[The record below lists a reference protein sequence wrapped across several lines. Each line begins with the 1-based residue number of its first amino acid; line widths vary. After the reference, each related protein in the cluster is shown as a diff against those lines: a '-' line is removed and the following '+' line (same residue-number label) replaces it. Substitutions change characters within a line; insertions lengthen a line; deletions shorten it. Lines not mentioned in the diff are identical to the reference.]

1 MLSAKWRPFCLGL
14 NVLIQ
19 LMASNTLH
27 WQLNQIAV
35 IFVQWKEY
43 EYVSN
48 NEMKLDILFAKYCDG
63 LSVLMVKGVIDQDD
77 GHL

>member
-1 MLSAKWRPFCLGL
+1 MASILSRCFV